1 VQKLAAAN
9 SNVATR
15 HILNS
20 QLFLTSETCEALS
33 LRISDI
39 IEYSPTKEA
48 FIQQIGAHNVAT
60 LSEMSELHLYDFGIF
75 IELMPDEEEKQMLE
89 QNIQMAINQKLID
102 LDDAIDLR
110 EIRNLKMANQML
122 KIKRKKK
129 AERDQAIQQENIKAQ
144 SEANTQSQQAAAQS
158 EIQKNQAKAQS
169 EMEMEKQKNDMKIVY
184 MKEEAKMKRDLMD
197 HEFEINKK
205 LREMDNA
212 ATASDEFKE
221 DRKDQRVKM
230 QDDLKKS
237 GETPKNFESAG
248 NDSMGAGS
256 GISIGGLTNN

>member
-1 VQKLAAAN
+1 
-9 SNVATR
+9 
-15 HILNS
+15 
-20 QLFLTSETCEALS
+20 
-33 LRISDI
+33 
-39 IEYSPTKEA
+39 
-48 FIQQIGAHNVAT
+48 
-60 LSEMSELHLYDFGIF
+60 
-75 IELMPDEEEKQMLE
+75 
-89 QNIQMAINQKLID
+89 MAINQKLID

-230 QDDLKKS
+230 QDDLKKN